1 MVHNRVQRAKKGDVY
16 RERRYCVNGEEQ
28 DKAEMRILRGLAEH
42 DLSDVQRRVM
52 GTDRKKTA
60 GPFTCMVSVG
70 KGLSFLCYAL
80 SLLFAF
86 QQNNGDLACD
96 RRNKRS

>member
-1 MVHNRVQRAKKGDVY
+1 
-16 RERRYCVNGEEQ
+16 VNGEEQ

-42 DLSDVQRRVM
+42 DLSM
-52 GTDRKKTA
+52 SAASYGYGSEKTA